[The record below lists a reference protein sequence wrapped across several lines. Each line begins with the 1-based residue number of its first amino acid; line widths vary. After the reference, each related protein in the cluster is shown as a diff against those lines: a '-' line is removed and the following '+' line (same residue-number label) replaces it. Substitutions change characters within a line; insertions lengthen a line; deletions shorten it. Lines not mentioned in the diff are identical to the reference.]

1 MCAYLAAVAVP
12 SLRLCPIGDIFDGHM
27 MAGHVC
33 IGFNNDGS
41 VYIMGNTLDPFCT
54 GCVGSVNLN
63 TQSACESKNMTW
75 HHTSCSEVADDTPSD
90 HCQTLKTVLQTV
102 GDSTCCHAQSSFSPS
117 PEPTASPEPAAS
129 PGPYV
134 CELSQL
140 MTIMSHIS
148 ATCLTSLIN
157 ALSTDKSPGDT
168 ERAECS
174 CFLEVPEA
182 TASALTCKARADDDE
197 TLYEQ
202 YKDCMRHVEP
212 SPDPSAAPEPAAS
225 PAPHV
230 GCGTQE

>member
-12 SLRLCPIGDIFDGHM
+12 SLRLCPIGDIFEEHM
-27 MAGHVC
+27 MAGHAC

-41 VYIMGNTLDPFCT
+41 VYMMGNTLDPFCT

-75 HHTSCSEVADDTPSD
+75 HHTSCSEVAYNTPSD
-90 HCQTLKTVLQTV
+90 HCQTLKTVLQTL

-117 PEPTASPEPAAS
+117 PEPAAS

-134 CELSQL
+134 CEISQL
-140 MTIMSHIS
+140 MTIMRTMS
-148 ATCLTSLIN
+148 APCKTSLSN
-157 ALSTDKSPGDT
+157 ALSTGESPGDT
-168 ERAECS
+168 ALCS

-182 TASALTCKARADDDE
+182 TASTLTCKAHADDDE

-202 YKDCMRHVEP
+202 YKDCMRHVPP